1 MDTVTLNGCFY
12 CRFYTNTLGLL
23 LRTNYELV
31 YIFFCINEEALWNSM
46 FSVVLFLLDVF
57 KSVLF
62 LLVLFLFLFVFL
74 LFINL
79 KVHLRFYGYFSYAG
93 NEVLT
98 FSGRLNFLFFTFVT
112 YVTSVF
118 FPLF

>member
-1 MDTVTLNGCFY
+1 
-12 CRFYTNTLGLL
+12 
-23 LRTNYELV
+23 
-31 YIFFCINEEALWNSM
+31 M
-46 FSVVLFLLDVF
+46 FSVVTCSLLLCSMFLKCTV
-57 KSVLF
+57 ST
-62 LLVLFLFLFVFL
+62 FL

-79 KVHLRFYGYFSYAG
+79 KVHQRFYGYFSYAG

-118 FPLF
+118 STILIKL